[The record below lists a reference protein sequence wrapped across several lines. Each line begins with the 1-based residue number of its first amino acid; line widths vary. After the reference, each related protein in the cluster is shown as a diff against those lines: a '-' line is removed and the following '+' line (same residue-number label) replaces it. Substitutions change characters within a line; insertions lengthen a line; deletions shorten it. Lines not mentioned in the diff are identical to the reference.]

1 VTVALA
7 ETNEYLKHHFVT
19 KDMGKPK
26 YFLGIE
32 VVYQKHGL
40 LLSQRK
46 YALDLL
52 DETGLFGCKH
62 ASIPMES
69 NVDLWCDDSHPLDDP
84 EQYRRLIEKLIYLT
98 VNILDITFAVRA
110 LSSCM
115 HQLREVY

>member
-1 VTVALA
+1 MTIALA

-52 DETGLFGCKH
+52 KATSYLGCKP
-62 ASIPMES
+62 ASTPMEA
-69 NVDLWCDDSHPLDDP
+69 NVDLWCDGSHLLNDLDSI
-84 EQYRRLIEKLIYLT
+84 RG
-98 VNILDITFAVRA
+98 
-110 LSSCM
+110 
-115 HQLREVY
+115 